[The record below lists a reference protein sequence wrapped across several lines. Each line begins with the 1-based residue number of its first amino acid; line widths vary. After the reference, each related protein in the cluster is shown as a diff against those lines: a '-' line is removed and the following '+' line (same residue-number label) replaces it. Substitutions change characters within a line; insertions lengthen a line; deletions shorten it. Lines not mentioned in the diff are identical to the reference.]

1 MKENFYTTKS
11 MMKPLSL
18 GYPKIDVCPNLY
30 MLYYLKNVELI
41 ECRTCGHACYKPRTS
56 KGRTLVTHKKLRYF
70 LIILRLQRLFM
81 SPKTAEHLT

>member
-1 MKENFYTTKS
+1 
-11 MMKPLSL
+11 MKPLSL

-56 KGRTLVTHKKLRYF
+56 KGRTLVTHKK
-70 LIILRLQRLFM
+70 
-81 SPKTAEHLT
+81 T